1 MGPIRTSLAR
11 RDRTMPVGYV
21 AKDRLSLRLLLLLLT
36 LTSGE
41 ATPGK
46 TLSYSLGMTSAPSEL
61 IYNLFQ

>member
-1 MGPIRTSLAR
+1 
-11 RDRTMPVGYV
+11 MPVGYV